1 MDFVKIIVRILG
13 ALFWKQRC
21 LIEMLAQPITDGPHE
36 TPNLVKRG
44 IPFISVEA
52 VMNNR
57 LDFTRKR
64 GFISSEYNDQCN
76 KKYKPQLHDVYL
88 VKSGSTVGKVAI
100 VETNMVFNI
109 WSPLAAM
116 RVNEFNNAYFL
127 YYLLQTD
134 NLQDQIKKKSKG
146 GTQPNLSMRILEK
159 CITNSTNLKEETQI
173 ALILNK
179 VDKLLLL
186 QQRKL
191 EQLKSIKK
199 AMLQKLFVNKDMPIL
214 HFKGFN
220 NIWKRSKLGNITKT
234 ISSKPYISGAYEEG
248 KYEVVQQGDHPI
260 AGYSN
265 DIPFKNY
272 KDVTLF
278 GDHTLSLFKP
288 RKAFLIASDGIK
300 ILSPSVTMDSLF
312 YYYLLEKYKPRSE
325 GYKRHFSILK
335 KGVAL
340 FPVSIN
346 EQTQIAHVLIIIDK
360 TISLQQERIEKLRNY
375 KQFILQNMLI

>member
-1 MDFVKIIVRILG
+1 
-13 ALFWKQRC
+13 
-21 LIEMLAQPITDGPHE
+21 
-36 TPNLVKRG
+36 
-44 IPFISVEA
+44 
-52 VMNNR
+52 
-57 LDFTRKR
+57 
-64 GFISSEYNDQCN
+64 
-76 KKYKPQLHDVYL
+76 
-88 VKSGSTVGKVAI
+88 
-100 VETNMVFNI
+100 
-109 WSPLAAM
+109 
-116 RVNEFNNAYFL
+116 
-127 YYLLQTD
+127 
-134 NLQDQIKKKSKG
+134 
-146 GTQPNLSMRILEK
+146 
-159 CITNSTNLKEETQI
+159 
-173 ALILNK
+173 
-179 VDKLLLL
+179 
-186 QQRKL
+186 
-191 EQLKSIKK
+191 
-199 AMLQKLFVNKDMPIL
+199 MLQKLFVNKDMPIL

>member
-1 MDFVKIIVRILG
+1 
-13 ALFWKQRC
+13 
-21 LIEMLAQPITDGPHE
+21 
-36 TPNLVKRG
+36 
-44 IPFISVEA
+44 
-52 VMNNR
+52 
-57 LDFTRKR
+57 
-64 GFISSEYNDQCN
+64 
-76 KKYKPQLHDVYL
+76 
-88 VKSGSTVGKVAI
+88 
-100 VETNMVFNI
+100 
-109 WSPLAAM
+109 
-116 RVNEFNNAYFL
+116 
-127 YYLLQTD
+127 
-134 NLQDQIKKKSKG
+134 
-146 GTQPNLSMRILEK
+146 
-159 CITNSTNLKEETQI
+159 
-173 ALILNK
+173 
-179 VDKLLLL
+179 L

-335 KGVAL
+335 KSVAL

-375 KQFILQNMLI
+375 KQFLLQNMLI

>member
-1 MDFVKIIVRILG
+1 MLKHFITVSSQKNLDNSFDKFDVLSVSGKYGIVNQIKFQGRS
-13 ALFWKQRC
+13 
-21 LIEMLAQPITDGPHE
+21 LAGKTLTNYKVVNTNDVVYTKSPI
-36 TPNLVKRG
+36 K
-44 IPFISVEA
+44 
-52 VMNNR
+52 NNPYGVI
-57 LDFTRKR
+57 KV
-64 GFISSEYNDQCN
+64 N
-76 KKYKPQLHDVYL
+76 KH
-88 VKSGSTVGKVAI
+88 KSGIVSTLYAVYNPTKYVCSNF
-100 VETNMVFNI
+100 VELYFN
-109 WSPLAAM
+109 
-116 RVNEFNNAYFL
+116 
-127 YYLLQTD
+127 D
-134 NLQDQIKKKSKG
+134 NLRLNKYLKPIVNIGAKHDMKIANKEVINHNVIFPEVEEQRQICTLFLK
-146 GTQPNLSMRILEK
+146 LEK
-159 CITNSTNLKEETQI
+159 
-173 ALILNK
+173 LIS
-179 VDKLLLL
+179 L

-335 KGVAL
+335 KSVAL

-375 KQFILQNMLI
+375 KQFLLQNMLI

>member
-1 MDFVKIIVRILG
+1 MTKNDDKRVPALRFKGFNDDWAQRMLGKIAVIIMGQSPDGSTYSKVPSTYILVQGNADIKNGWVKPRLWSSQSTKEAQKGDIILTVRAPVGEVAKTNYDVVLGRGVAGIRGNDFIFHLLTLMNINNYWNKFSTGSTFESINSNDIKKAIV
-13 ALFWKQRC
+13 
-21 LIEMLAQPITDGPHE
+21 
-36 TPNLVKRG
+36 N
-44 IPFISVEA
+44 IP
-52 VMNNR
+52 
-57 LDFTRKR
+57 
-64 GFISSEYNDQCN
+64 
-76 KKYKPQLHDVYL
+76 PQLEQ
-88 VKSGSTVGKVAI
+88 GKI
-100 VETNMVFNI
+100 
-109 WSPLAAM
+109 
-116 RVNEFNNAYFL
+116 
-127 YYLLQTD
+127 
-134 NLQDQIKKKSKG
+134 G
-146 GTQPNLSMRILEK
+146 
-159 CITNSTNLKEETQI
+159 
-173 ALILNK
+173 
-179 VDKLLLL
+179 KLLNTLNNLIAL

-335 KGVAL
+335 KSVAL

-375 KQFILQNMLI
+375 KRFLLQNMLI